1 MKIRPEFHYDK
12 IVVGSGLP
20 ALLYAFLHDYP
31 VVFKEASPP
40 FFGDTIKLDKPE
52 IFGFK
57 EEEVKQI
64 KLWTLLH
71 IVLGVKGLLVSAGIS
86 TGIRYEPNQ
95 LRVITNNSFM
105 KLNYKELIVFEP
117 EHLNSFDYHYD
128 IIEEKYEVLD
138 WFYIREGAK
147 WEIEKLEF
155 QERNYVKQIWFHE
168 SERVTK
174 PFLKD
179 CVARSYLTKQELDD
193 DTMGVGLTR
202 VRVQQ
207 ILREKGTDQYAV
219 IVFDE
224 REIKNISTYKY
235 HDKENITF
243 LNNNP
248 QEIWDN
254 HKNNQTE
261 STKLCQKLHTL
272 PELSQ

>member
-1 MKIRPEFHYDK
+1 MRIRPEFHYDK
-12 IVVGSGLP
+12 IVVGSGLT

-31 VVFKEASPP
+31 VVFKDPNPP
-40 FFGDTIKLDKPE
+40 FFGDEIILDKPE
-52 IFGFK
+52 IFGFQ
-57 EEEVKQI
+57 EEKVKQF

-71 IVLGVKGLLVSAGIS
+71 IILGVKGLLVSAGIS
-86 TGIRYEPNQ
+86 TGIRYEPDH
-95 LRVITNNSFM
+95 LKVVTNNSFM
-105 KLNYKELIVFEP
+105 KLGFKELIVFEP
-117 EHLNSFDYHYD
+117 EQLNSFDYQYD
-128 IIEEKYEVLD
+128 LIEEKYEVLD
-138 WFYIREGAK
+138 WFFIREGAR

-202 VRVQQ
+202 LRVQQ

-224 REIKNISTYKY
+224 REIKNISTYNY
-235 HDKENITF
+235 HDKENTTF
-243 LNNNP
+243 LSETP
-248 QEIWDN
+248 QQIWDN
-254 HKNNQTE
+254 YKNNLSQ
-261 STKLCQKLHTL
+261 SVKLCQKLHTL
-272 PELSQ
+272 PESSQ